1 MGSVTPL
8 RAHTSSS
15 GRSTQATSTTRSSD
29 ELALRNLSLAESV
42 ARRYYRHD
50 AARDEDLLQVAY
62 IGLVK
67 AARRYDPAKGDAFA
81 AFAVPTISGEIKR
94 HLRDNGWFIRPPRA
108 VQELRAR
115 VRDATP
121 ELVQRLGRAPGAAEM
136 AVELGVTTAQV
147 EEAVACQQN
156 ITAASLDVRVG
167 ADQNDT
173 LGDLIA
179 DEHDDAQRSEAAA
192 ILWSGSRALTP
203 RERRVVQLRWFED
216 RTQQEIAREIGVT
229 QMQVSRIL
237 SKTLDRLR
245 VAIGVGADEQT
256 ARTA

>member
-1 MGSVTPL
+1 MRPRGG
-8 RAHTSSS
+8 A
-15 GRSTQATSTTRSSD
+15 RSSD

-42 ARRYYRHD
+42 ARRYYRRD

-81 AFAVPTISGEIKR
+81 AFAVPTIAGEIKR

-108 VQELRAR
+108 MQELRAR

-121 ELVQRLGRAPGAAEM
+121 ALVQRLGRAPSATEM
-136 AVELGVTTAQV
+136 ARELGVTTAEV
-147 EEAVACQQN
+147 EEAIACQQN
-156 ITAASLDVRVG
+156 LSAASLDVRVG
-167 ADQNDT
+167 ADQTDT

-179 DEHDDAQRSEAAA
+179 DEHDETERSEAAA
-192 ILWSGSRALTP
+192 MLWSSSRTLTP
-203 RERRVVQLRWFED
+203 RERRVVHLRWFED

-237 SKTLDRLR
+237 AKTLQRLR
-245 VAIGVGADEQT
+245 VAMGVAEGGES